1 MAEDETPAKRGR
13 KLSEGRSEDI
23 LSTVLTLL
31 HESGYD
37 QLRMQDVA
45 DRAGVGLSTIYRRWP
60 TKQDVVRAALECEMA
75 RDKYVITGDARADV
89 QAFLTKMGSDLSGD
103 GAQAMLGFLST
114 IRSDPEI
121 ADVFRET
128 AIDGMHQ
135 HLRSLL
141 ASELGEDFPDLD
153 LRAAAGP
160 AILIYQA
167 AVCGKPLDAEA
178 MAARLTELLFAA
190 LPVSAVDHRS

>member
-1 MAEDETPAKRGR
+1 MGQDDAPAKRGR

-23 LSTVLTLL
+23 LETVLLLL

-60 TKQDVVRAALECEMA
+60 TKQDVVRAALECDLA
-75 RDKYVITGDARADV
+75 QDKYVTTGDARADV
-89 QAFLTKMGSDLSGD
+89 RAFLAKMANDLTGD
-103 GAQAMLGFLST
+103 GAQNMLGFLSS

-121 ADVFRET
+121 TEVFRET
-128 AIDGMHQ
+128 AINRMHE
-135 HLRSLL
+135 HLRSRL
-141 ASELGEDFPDLD
+141 ASALGEDFPDLD

-167 AVCGKPLDAEA
+167 AVCGKPMDGEA
-178 MAARLTELLFAA
+178 MATRLTELLFAP
-190 LPVSAVDHRS
+190 LPVSLTD

>member
-1 MAEDETPAKRGR
+1 MGQADPPAKRGR

-23 LSTVLTLL
+23 LETVLLLL

-60 TKQDVVRAALECEMA
+60 TKQDVVRAALECDLA
-75 RDKYVITGDARADV
+75 QDKYVTTGDARADV
-89 QAFLTKMGSDLSGD
+89 RAFLAKMATDLSGD
-103 GAQAMLGFLST
+103 GAQNMLGFLTS

-121 ADVFRET
+121 AEVFRET
-128 AIDGMHQ
+128 AINRMQ
-135 HLRSLL
+135 EHLRSRL

-167 AVCGKPLDAEA
+167 AVCGKPMDAEA
-178 MAARLTELLFAA
+178 MATRLTELLFAP
-190 LPVSAVDHRS
+190 LPVSLTE

>member
-1 MAEDETPAKRGR
+1 MARDDAPAKRGR

-23 LSTVLTLL
+23 LETVLTLL

-75 RDKYVITGDARADV
+75 QDKFVLTGDARADV
-89 QAFLTKMGSDLSGD
+89 QAFLTKMASDLSGD
-103 GAQAMLGFLST
+103 GAEAMLGFLTT

-128 AIDGMHQ
+128 AINRMHQ
-135 HLRSLL
+135 HLRALL
-141 ASELGEDFPDLD
+141 AAELGDDHPELD
-153 LRAAAGP
+153 LRATAGP

-167 AVCGKPLDAEA
+167 AVCGKPLDAEV
-178 MAARLTELLFAA
+178 MAKHLTALLFAP
-190 LPVSAVDHRS
+190 LPATVSE

>member
-1 MAEDETPAKRGR
+1 MAHDDAPAKRGR

-23 LSTVLTLL
+23 LETVLTLL

-75 RDKYVITGDARADV
+75 QDKFVLTGDARADV
-89 QAFLTKMGSDLSGD
+89 QAFLTKMATDLSGD

-121 ADVFRET
+121 AEVFRET
-128 AIDGMHQ
+128 AIDRMHQ
-135 HLRSLL
+135 HLRALL
-141 ASELGEDFPDLD
+141 ATELGDDHPELD
-153 LRAAAGP
+153 LRATAGP

-167 AVCGKPLDAEA
+167 AVCGKPLDAPV
-178 MAARLTELLFAA
+178 MAKRLTELLFAPLQA
-190 LPVSAVDHRS
+190 TV